1 MREEEHRL
9 VHRASS
15 SSGQLLGMGVGVRR
29 AAMRSVRQMVFAP
42 DKQTTTQDFTVT
54 FQLR

>member
-1 MREEEHRL
+1 L
-9 VHRASS
+9 
-15 SSGQLLGMGVGVRR
+15 
-29 AAMRSVRQMVFAP
+29 VRQMVFAP